1 MVNLV
6 LLILLQ
12 EMLALMVGMVH
23 LLLLVEFCVVRHL
36 MIAIYLQGL

>member
-12 EMLALMVGMVH
+12 EMLALMVGN